1 MKEIP
6 GGTRRLGSAVTESR
20 GWLAIGLG
28 LLVGFVTSL
37 AQGRPPGAL
46 DAFTNSASAWL
57 IVAFVVGC
65 LVRSLPHAL
74 VAGAATCVAELVGYY
89 LTASARGL
97 GLGGSSMLA
106 LWVTCAVVGGPVL
119 AAAGSWWRNGP
130 LSIRHCAPLVLAACF
145 AIEGVRYAVLLS
157 APSKAGLWLGIAL
170 AITLAAT
177 WAGVTEARST
187 RVEPR
192 ES

>member
-57 IVAFVVGC
+57 VVAFVVGC

-119 AAAGSWWRNGP
+119 AAAGSGGATARFPSATALRWCWRRA
-130 LSIRHCAPLVLAACF
+130 LRSRAC
-145 AIEGVRYAVLLS
+145 GM
-157 APSKAGLWLGIAL
+157 PSC
-170 AITLAAT
+170 
-177 WAGVTEARST
+177 
-187 RVEPR
+187 
-192 ES
+192 